1 MYIYE
6 TQEQLVSN
14 QQVLV
19 QHDPILLNCTPQSEL
34 IVPLTIHVHV
44 RYYILT
50 SISINIT

>member
-6 TQEQLVSN
+6 TQEQMDSN
-14 QQVLV
+14 QQVVV
-19 QHDPILLNCTPQSEL
+19 QPDPIQLNCTPQSEL
-34 IVPLTIHVHV
+34 IVPMTIHVHV